1 MANSLPPPDDAPKP
15 QRPMKVPFKEHDW
28 MTDWGSSDGSL
39 TCKVCGVTRK
49 SNLFLADKTSFK
61 YHYTDAY
68 DVSIASAEALPC
80 PLFIGQ
86 LGGSLAETKIKVRDQ
101 NLRLGGVEAD
111 VESIESRLDRLEREN
126 AELRIQVEAKQ
137 EINLDVLT
145 DWLKEMAASSRQGL
159 PSVPVTV
166 ANLAYEVPRTIAD
179 VIEMSGIRVPV
190 VIDVEAEIDPPKTS
204 SNR

>member
-1 MANSLPPPDDAPKP
+1 M
-15 QRPMKVPFKEHDW
+15 
-28 MTDWGSSDGSL
+28 
-39 TCKVCGVTRK
+39 
-49 SNLFLADKTSFK
+49 
-61 YHYTDAY
+61 
-68 DVSIASAEALPC
+68 
-80 PLFIGQ
+80 
-86 LGGSLAETKIKVRDQ
+86 GGSLAETKIKVRDQ